1 MQINLKE
8 CSKNKVIEFLN
19 KESVIKND
27 EFDILHGEDLKII
40 DDVAVNG
47 DIFVLDNLLKVKFN
61 LSTKF
66 EFVCSRCLGNFT
78 YDLNLNCSDEILL
91 DDLDED
97 IILDS
102 DGNLDF
108 TDYIKNYI
116 IVNIPQKKLCKV
128 DCLGLCQYCGVNLN
142 NGTCSCQGNEFENA
156 FSRLREVFVD
166 SKEV

>member
-66 EFVCSRCLGNFT
+66 EF
-78 YDLNLNCSDEILL
+78 
-91 DDLDED
+91 
-97 IILDS
+97 
-102 DGNLDF
+102 
-108 TDYIKNYI
+108 
-116 IVNIPQKKLCKV
+116 
-128 DCLGLCQYCGVNLN
+128 
-142 NGTCSCQGNEFENA
+142 
-156 FSRLREVFVD
+156 
-166 SKEV
+166 